1 MSFVK
6 LWNNN
11 EYDQLL
17 HTTHHDTVT
26 QDLHVISAE

>member
-11 EYDQLL
+11 EYDKLL

-26 QDLHVISAE
+26 QDLISAE